1 MYEYPNKKIHDVII
15 IYLPLWIRI
24 FYICYT
30 SYNDAMK
37 RLLEITNNFFGLVI
51 AVNIFHQI
59 LSSTG
64 YLALSIPAIKMLY
77 WISMFIFA
85 IEFMLR
91 LGTEKKISF
100 LISIDALVLFNQVF
114 FSIYDLRIL
123 RLFRL
128 FDIFSQSRFLLPTNT
143 LIKTIIKQ
151 RNALL
156 GSQIMVI
163 SILLIVSTFI
173 YFLES
178 SVQPEVFGSIPST
191 MWWGIAT
198 LTTVGYGDVV
208 PMTDLGKLLA
218 SFTMLVGIGMFALPA
233 AILASAYYE
242 EIQKKNFLVSFEAI
256 ASVPLFQE
264 LPIAAV
270 GKINEKLQVV
280 LLAEHETIFSKGD
293 EADSMFIIEYGK
305 VKVEIEN
312 PVYLVAGDFF
322 GEMGLLGNAPRNATI
337 SAADDTKLLELT
349 KADLEELSEEHP
361 GLFKELELSASS
373 RTSN

>member
-1 MYEYPNKKIHDVII
+1 MRNTLDFLNK
-15 IYLPLWIRI
+15 
-24 FYICYT
+24 
-30 SYNDAMK
+30 
-37 RLLEITNNFFGLVI
+37 FFGVVI
-51 AVNIFHQI
+51 ALNIFHQI
-59 LSSTG
+59 ASSAG
-64 YLALSIPAIKMLY
+64 YLELKIPLIQMLY
-77 WISMFIFA
+77 WISIGIFG
-85 IEFMLR
+85 IEIILR
-91 LGTEKKISF
+91 IFKERKLSF
-100 LISIDALVLFNQVF
+100 LLSIDGFVLINQVF

-163 SILLIVSTFI
+163 SILLVVSTFI

-178 SVQPEVFGSIPST
+178 AVQPDVFGSIPST

-264 LPIAAV
+264 LPIGAV
-270 GKINEKLQVV
+270 GKINEKLKAV
-280 LLAEHETIFSKGD
+280 LVNEHETIFSKGD

-305 VKVEIEN
+305 VKVEIEQ
-312 PVYLVAGDFF
+312 PVYLVSGDYF
-322 GEMGLLGNAPRNATI
+322 GEMALLGNVPRNATI
-337 SAADDTKLLELT
+337 TAADDTKLLELT
-349 KADLEELSEEHP
+349 KSDLAELSEEHP
-361 GLFKELELSASS
+361 GLFKELELSASTRS
-373 RTSN
+373 TN

>member
-1 MYEYPNKKIHDVII
+1 MQTILEKLNK
-15 IYLPLWIRI
+15 
-24 FYICYT
+24 
-30 SYNDAMK
+30 
-37 RLLEITNNFFGLVI
+37 FFGAVI
-51 AVNIFHQI
+51 ALNIFHQI
-59 LSSTG
+59 ISSAG
-64 YLALSIPAIKMLY
+64 YLTIEMPLLQILYSASIGL
-77 WISMFIFA
+77 FA
-85 IEFMLR
+85 IEFFIR
-91 LGTEKKISF
+91 AFVERRASF
-100 LISIDALVLFNQVF
+100 LLLIDGMVLINQVF

-163 SILLIVSTFI
+163 SILLVVSTFI

-178 SVQPEVFGSIPST
+178 SVQPDVFGSIPST

-264 LPIAAV
+264 LPIGAV
-270 GKINEKLQVV
+270 GKINEKLQAV
-280 LLAEHETIFSKGD
+280 LVSEHETIFSKG
-293 EADSMFIIEYGK
+293 EKADSMFIIEYGK
-305 VKVEIEN
+305 VKVEIDN
-312 PVYLVAGDFF
+312 PVYLVAGDYF

-337 SAADDTKLLELT
+337 TAADDTKLLELT
-349 KADLEELSEEHP
+349 KSDLEELSEEHP
-361 GLFKELELSASS
+361 KLFEELELSVSKRSS
-373 RTSN
+373 N

>member
-1 MYEYPNKKIHDVII
+1 MKTILEKLNK
-15 IYLPLWIRI
+15 
-24 FYICYT
+24 
-30 SYNDAMK
+30 
-37 RLLEITNNFFGLVI
+37 FFGAVI
-51 AVNIFHQI
+51 ALNIFHQI
-59 LSSTG
+59 ISSAG
-64 YLALSIPAIKMLY
+64 YLTIEMPLLQILYSASIGL
-77 WISMFIFA
+77 FA
-85 IEFMLR
+85 IEFFIR
-91 LGTEKKISF
+91 AFVERRASF
-100 LISIDALVLFNQVF
+100 LLLIDGMVLINQVF

-163 SILLIVSTFI
+163 SILLVVSTFI

-178 SVQPEVFGSIPST
+178 SVQPDVFGSIPST

-264 LPIAAV
+264 LPIGAV
-270 GKINEKLQVV
+270 GKINEKLQAV
-280 LLAEHETIFSKGD
+280 LVSEHETIFSKGE

-305 VKVEIEN
+305 VKVEIDN
-312 PVYLVAGDFF
+312 PVYLVAGDYF

-349 KADLEELSEEHP
+349 KSDLEELSEEHP
-361 GLFKELELSASS
+361 KLFEELELSVSKRSS
-373 RTSN
+373 N

>member
-1 MYEYPNKKIHDVII
+1 
-15 IYLPLWIRI
+15 
-24 FYICYT
+24 
-30 SYNDAMK
+30 MK
-37 RLLEITNNFFGLVI
+37 RLLDITNNFFGLVI
-51 AVNIFHQI
+51 ALNIFHQI

-64 YLALSIPAIKMLY
+64 YLALSIPTIKILY

-85 IEFMLR
+85 AEFLLR
-91 LGTEKKISF
+91 IGTEKKITF
-100 LISIDALVLFNQVF
+100 LLSIDALVLLNQVF

-264 LPIAAV
+264 LPIGAV

-305 VKVEIEN
+305 VKVEIDN
-312 PVYLVAGDFF
+312 PVYLVSGDFF

-337 SAADDTKLLELT
+337 TAADDTKLLELT

-361 GLFKELELSASS
+361 RLFKELELSASS

>member
-1 MYEYPNKKIHDVII
+1 MQTILEKLNK
-15 IYLPLWIRI
+15 
-24 FYICYT
+24 
-30 SYNDAMK
+30 
-37 RLLEITNNFFGLVI
+37 FFGAVI
-51 AVNIFHQI
+51 ALNIFHQI
-59 LSSTG
+59 ISSAG
-64 YLALSIPAIKMLY
+64 YLTIDIPLLQILYSVSIGL
-77 WISMFIFA
+77 FV
-85 IEFMLR
+85 IEFFIR
-91 LGTEKKISF
+91 AFVERRASF
-100 LISIDALVLFNQVF
+100 LLLIDGMVLINQVF

-163 SILLIVSTFI
+163 SILLVVSTFI

-178 SVQPEVFGSIPST
+178 SVQPDVFGSIPST

-264 LPIAAV
+264 LPIGAV
-270 GKINEKLQVV
+270 GKINEKLQAV
-280 LLAEHETIFSKGD
+280 LVSEHETIFSKGE

-305 VKVEIEN
+305 VKVEIDN
-312 PVYLVAGDFF
+312 PVYLVAGDYF

-337 SAADDTKLLELT
+337 TAADDTKLLELT
-349 KADLEELSEEHP
+349 KSDLEELSEEHP
-361 GLFKELELSASS
+361 KLFEELELSVTKRSS
-373 RTSN
+373 N

>member
-1 MYEYPNKKIHDVII
+1 
-15 IYLPLWIRI
+15 
-24 FYICYT
+24 
-30 SYNDAMK
+30 MK
-37 RLLEITNNFFGLVI
+37 RLLDIMNNLFGLVI
-51 AVNIFHQI
+51 ALNIFHQI
-59 LSSTG
+59 VSSTG
-64 YLALSIPAIKMLY
+64 YLSISIPIIKILY
-77 WISMFIFA
+77 WVSMIIFV
-85 IEFMLR
+85 IELLLR
-91 LGTEKKISF
+91 IGSEKKLSF
-100 LISIDALVLFNQVF
+100 LISIDTLVLINQLF
-114 FSIYDLRIL
+114 FSVYDLRIL

-151 RNALL
+151 KNALL

-178 SVQPEVFGSIPST
+178 AVQPEVFGSIPST

-264 LPIAAV
+264 LPIGAV
-270 GKINEKLQVV
+270 GKINEKLQVI

-305 VKVEIEN
+305 VKVEIDN
-312 PVYLVAGDFF
+312 PVFLVAGDFF

-337 SAADDTKLLELT
+337 TAADDTKLLELT

-373 RTSN
+373 RTSS

>member
-1 MYEYPNKKIHDVII
+1 MRNTLDFLNK
-15 IYLPLWIRI
+15 
-24 FYICYT
+24 
-30 SYNDAMK
+30 
-37 RLLEITNNFFGLVI
+37 FFGVVI
-51 AVNIFHQI
+51 ALNIFHQI
-59 LSSTG
+59 ASSAG
-64 YLALSIPAIKMLY
+64 YLELKIPLIQVLY
-77 WISMFIFA
+77 WISIGIFGIEIILRIFA
-85 IEFMLR
+85 ERKL
-91 LGTEKKISF
+91 SF
-100 LISIDALVLFNQVF
+100 LLSIDGLVLINQVF

-163 SILLIVSTFI
+163 SILLVVSTFI

-178 SVQPEVFGSIPST
+178 AVQPDVFGSIPST

-264 LPIAAV
+264 LPIGAV
-270 GKINEKLQVV
+270 GKINEKLQAV
-280 LLAEHETIFSKGD
+280 LVNEHETIFSKGD

-305 VKVEIEN
+305 VKVEIEQ
-312 PVYLVAGDFF
+312 PVYLVSGDYF

-337 SAADDTKLLELT
+337 TAADDTKLLELT
-349 KADLEELSEEHP
+349 KSDLEELSEEHP

-373 RTSN
+373 RSQN

>member
-1 MYEYPNKKIHDVII
+1 MKKILDTLNKFFGAVIAI
-15 IYLPLWIRI
+15 NILHQIVSSAGY
-24 FYICYT
+24 FV
-30 SYNDAMK
+30 
-37 RLLEITNNFFGLVI
+37 LEIPTFKV
-51 AVNIFHQI
+51 
-59 LSSTG
+59 
-64 YLALSIPAIKMLY
+64 LY
-77 WISMFIFA
+77 
-85 IEFMLR
+85 
-91 LGTEKKISF
+91 
-100 LISIDALVLFNQVF
+100 LISITIFGIEFILRVFSERKLAFLLSVDGLVLINQIF

-163 SILLIVSTFI
+163 SILLVVSTFI

-264 LPIAAV
+264 LPIGAV

-280 LLAEHETIFSKGD
+280 LISEHETIFSKGE

-305 VKVEIEN
+305 VKVEIDQ
-312 PVYLVAGDFF
+312 PVYLVAGDYF

-349 KADLEELSEEHP
+349 KLDLEELSEDYP
-361 GLFKELELSASS
+361 GLFKELELSVSN
-373 RTSN
+373 RTSD

>member
-1 MYEYPNKKIHDVII
+1 MNNTLDFFNK
-15 IYLPLWIRI
+15 
-24 FYICYT
+24 
-30 SYNDAMK
+30 
-37 RLLEITNNFFGLVI
+37 FFGAVI
-51 AVNIFHQI
+51 ALNIFHQI
-59 LSSTG
+59 VSSAG
-64 YLALSIPAIKMLY
+64 YLSIDAPLIQFLY
-77 WISMFIFA
+77 WISIGIFG
-85 IEFMLR
+85 IEFLLR
-91 LGTEKKISF
+91 VCVERKLSL
-100 LISIDALVLFNQVF
+100 LISIDGLVLINQVF
-114 FSIYDLRIL
+114 SPFYDLRIL

-163 SILLIVSTFI
+163 SILLVVSTFI

-178 SVQPEVFGSIPST
+178 SVQPDVFGSIPST

-264 LPIAAV
+264 LPIGAV

-280 LLAEHETIFSKGD
+280 LVSEHETIFSKGD

-305 VKVEIEN
+305 VKVEIQE
-312 PVYLVAGDFF
+312 PVYLVSGDYF

-337 SAADDTKLLELT
+337 TAADDTKLLELT
-349 KADLEELSEEHP
+349 KSDLAELSEEHP

-373 RTSN
+373 RSQN

>member
-1 MYEYPNKKIHDVII
+1 MKNTLDKLNK
-15 IYLPLWIRI
+15 
-24 FYICYT
+24 
-30 SYNDAMK
+30 
-37 RLLEITNNFFGLVI
+37 FFGVVI
-51 AVNIFHQI
+51 AINIFHQI
-59 LSSTG
+59 ASSTG
-64 YLALSIPAIKMLY
+64 SLSLEMPMLKILYLISLGIFGIELLLRVLAERRLSFLLSID
-77 WISMFIFA
+77 
-85 IEFMLR
+85 
-91 LGTEKKISF
+91 G
-100 LISIDALVLFNQVF
+100 LVLINQIF
-114 FSIYDLRIL
+114 FSIYDLRVL

-128 FDIFSQSRFLLPTNT
+128 FDIFSNSRFLMPTST
-143 LIKTIIKQ
+143 LIKTIVKQ

-163 SILLIVSTFI
+163 SILLVVSTFI

-178 SVQPEVFGSIPST
+178 SVQPEVFGSIPAT

-256 ASVPLFQE
+256 ASVPLFQS
-264 LPIAAV
+264 LPIGAV

-280 LLAEHETIFSKGD
+280 LVSEHETIFSKGE

-305 VKVEIEN
+305 VKVDLEQ
-312 PVYLVAGDFF
+312 PVFLVAGDFF
-322 GEMGLLGNAPRNATI
+322 GEMGLLGNLPRNATLI
-337 SAADDTKLLELT
+337 AADDTKLLELT
-349 KADLEELSEEHP
+349 KSDLAELSEEHP
-361 GLFKELELSASS
+361 GLFKELELSVSN
-373 RTSN
+373 RTSD

>member
-1 MYEYPNKKIHDVII
+1 MKKILDTLNKFFGAVIVI
-15 IYLPLWIRI
+15 NILHQIVSSAGY
-24 FYICYT
+24 FV
-30 SYNDAMK
+30 
-37 RLLEITNNFFGLVI
+37 LEI
-51 AVNIFHQI
+51 
-59 LSSTG
+59 
-64 YLALSIPAIKMLY
+64 PAFKVLY
-77 WISMFIFA
+77 
-85 IEFMLR
+85 
-91 LGTEKKISF
+91 
-100 LISIDALVLFNQVF
+100 LISISIFGIEFVLRLFNERKLSFLLSIDGLVLINQIF

-128 FDIFSQSRFLLPTNT
+128 FDIFSQSRFLLATNT

-163 SILLIVSTFI
+163 SILLVVSTFI

-242 EIQKKNFLVSFEAI
+242 EIQKKKFLGEQTRMTQWRVRR
-256 ASVPLFQE
+256 
-264 LPIAAV
+264 
-270 GKINEKLQVV
+270 LQ
-280 LLAEHETIFSKGD
+280 
-293 EADSMFIIEYGK
+293 
-305 VKVEIEN
+305 
-312 PVYLVAGDFF
+312 
-322 GEMGLLGNAPRNATI
+322 
-337 SAADDTKLLELT
+337 
-349 KADLEELSEEHP
+349 
-361 GLFKELELSASS
+361 S
-373 RTSN
+373 RTDAGRREPLARVRRPHPILMILGLKLAMWSALFTS

>member
-1 MYEYPNKKIHDVII
+1 MRNTLDFLNK
-15 IYLPLWIRI
+15 
-24 FYICYT
+24 
-30 SYNDAMK
+30 
-37 RLLEITNNFFGLVI
+37 FFGVVI
-51 AVNIFHQI
+51 ALNIFHQI
-59 LSSTG
+59 ASSAG
-64 YLALSIPAIKMLY
+64 YLELKIPLIQMLY
-77 WISMFIFA
+77 WISIGIFGIEIILRIFA
-85 IEFMLR
+85 ERKL
-91 LGTEKKISF
+91 SF
-100 LISIDALVLFNQVF
+100 LLSIDGLVLINQVF

-163 SILLIVSTFI
+163 SILLVVSTFI

-178 SVQPEVFGSIPST
+178 AVQPDVFGSIPST

-264 LPIAAV
+264 LPIGAV
-270 GKINEKLQVV
+270 GKINEKLQAV
-280 LLAEHETIFSKGD
+280 LVNEHETIFSKGD

-305 VKVEIEN
+305 VKVEIEQ
-312 PVYLVAGDFF
+312 PVYLVSGDYF
-322 GEMGLLGNAPRNATI
+322 GEMGLLGNVPRNATI
-337 SAADDTKLLELT
+337 TAADDTKLLELT
-349 KADLEELSEEHP
+349 KSDLVELSEEHP
-361 GLFKELELSASS
+361 GLFKELELSASTRS
-373 RTSN
+373 TN

>member
-1 MYEYPNKKIHDVII
+1 MNNILDFFNK
-15 IYLPLWIRI
+15 
-24 FYICYT
+24 
-30 SYNDAMK
+30 
-37 RLLEITNNFFGLVI
+37 FFGAVI
-51 AVNIFHQI
+51 ALNIFHQI
-59 LSSTG
+59 VSSAG
-64 YLALSIPAIKMLY
+64 YLSIDAPLIQFLY
-77 WISMFIFA
+77 WISIGVFG
-85 IEFMLR
+85 IEFLLR
-91 LGTEKKISF
+91 VFVERKLLF
-100 LISIDALVLFNQVF
+100 LTSIDGLVLINQIF
-114 FSIYDLRIL
+114 FSFYDLRIL

-128 FDIFSQSRFLLPTNT
+128 FDIFSKSRFLLPTNT
-143 LIKTIIKQ
+143 LIQTIIKQ

-163 SILLIVSTFI
+163 SILLVVSTFI

-178 SVQPEVFGSIPST
+178 SVQPDVFGSIPST

-208 PMTDLGKLLA
+208 PMTGLGKLLA

-264 LPIAAV
+264 LPIGAV

-280 LLAEHETIFSKGD
+280 LVSEHETIFSKGE

-305 VKVEIEN
+305 VKVEIDQ
-312 PVYLVAGDFF
+312 PVYLVSGDYF
-322 GEMGLLGNAPRNATI
+322 GEMGLLGNAPRNASIT
-337 SAADDTKLLELT
+337 AADDTKLLELT
-349 KADLEELSEEHP
+349 KSDLAELSEEHP
-361 GLFKELELSASS
+361 GLFKALELSVSS
-373 RTSN
+373 RSQN

>member
-1 MYEYPNKKIHDVII
+1 MRNTLDFLNK
-15 IYLPLWIRI
+15 
-24 FYICYT
+24 
-30 SYNDAMK
+30 
-37 RLLEITNNFFGLVI
+37 FFGVVI
-51 AVNIFHQI
+51 ALNIFHQI
-59 LSSTG
+59 ASSAG
-64 YLALSIPAIKMLY
+64 YLELKIPLIQMLY
-77 WISMFIFA
+77 WISIGIFGIEIILRIFA
-85 IEFMLR
+85 ERKL
-91 LGTEKKISF
+91 SF
-100 LISIDALVLFNQVF
+100 LLSIDGLVLINQVF

-128 FDIFSQSRFLLPTNT
+128 FDIFSKSRFLLPTNT

-163 SILLIVSTFI
+163 SILLVVSTFI

-178 SVQPEVFGSIPST
+178 AVQPDVFGSIPST

-264 LPIAAV
+264 LPIGAV
-270 GKINEKLQVV
+270 GKINEKLQAV
-280 LLAEHETIFSKGD
+280 LVNEHETIFSKGD

-305 VKVEIEN
+305 VKVEIEQ
-312 PVYLVAGDFF
+312 PVYLVSGDYF
-322 GEMGLLGNAPRNATI
+322 GEMGLLGNVPRNATI
-337 SAADDTKLLELT
+337 TAADDTKLLELT
-349 KADLEELSEEHP
+349 KSDLVELSEEHP
-361 GLFKELELSASS
+361 GLFKELELSASTRS
-373 RTSN
+373 TN

>member
-1 MYEYPNKKIHDVII
+1 
-15 IYLPLWIRI
+15 
-24 FYICYT
+24 
-30 SYNDAMK
+30 MK

-51 AVNIFHQI
+51 AINIFHQI

-64 YLALSIPAIKMLY
+64 YLTLSIPAIKMLY

-85 IEFMLR
+85 IEFLLR
-91 LGTEKKISF
+91 IGTEKKISF

-264 LPIAAV
+264 LPIGAV

-305 VKVEIEN
+305 VKVEIDD

-361 GLFKELELSASS
+361 GLFKELELSVSS

>member
-1 MYEYPNKKIHDVII
+1 MQKVLEKLNK
-15 IYLPLWIRI
+15 
-24 FYICYT
+24 
-30 SYNDAMK
+30 
-37 RLLEITNNFFGLVI
+37 FFGAVI
-51 AVNIFHQI
+51 ALNILHQI
-59 LSSTG
+59 ISSAG
-64 YLALSIPAIKMLY
+64 YLTIEMPLLQILYSASIGLFAVEF
-77 WISMFIFA
+77 FIRAFV
-85 IEFMLR
+85 ER
-91 LGTEKKISF
+91 RTSF
-100 LISIDALVLFNQVF
+100 LLLIDGMVLINQVF

-163 SILLIVSTFI
+163 SILLVVSTFI

-178 SVQPEVFGSIPST
+178 SVQPDVFGSIPST

-208 PMTDLGKLLA
+208 PMPDLGKLLA

-264 LPIAAV
+264 LPIGAV
-270 GKINEKLQVV
+270 GKINEKLQAV
-280 LLAEHETIFSKGD
+280 LVSEHETIFSKEE

-305 VKVEIEN
+305 VKVEIDN
-312 PVYLVAGDFF
+312 PVYLVAGDYF

-337 SAADDTKLLELT
+337 TAADDTKLLELT
-349 KADLEELSEEHP
+349 KSDLEELSEEHP
-361 GLFKELELSASS
+361 KLFEELELSVTKRSS
-373 RTSN
+373 N

>member
-1 MYEYPNKKIHDVII
+1 MNNTLNRFNK
-15 IYLPLWIRI
+15 
-24 FYICYT
+24 
-30 SYNDAMK
+30 
-37 RLLEITNNFFGLVI
+37 FFGTVI
-51 AVNIFHQI
+51 AINIFHQI
-59 LSSTG
+59 VSSAG
-64 YLALSIPAIKMLY
+64 YLAVDIPIVKNLY
-77 WISMFIFA
+77 
-85 IEFMLR
+85 
-91 LGTEKKISF
+91 
-100 LISIDALVLFNQVF
+100 LISIAIFGVEFLLRAIVDRKLSFLLLIDGMVLINQVF
-114 FSIYDLRIL
+114 FSIYDLRML

-163 SILLIVSTFI
+163 SILLVVSTFI

-178 SVQPEVFGSIPST
+178 PVQPDVFGSIPST

-264 LPIAAV
+264 LPIGAV
-270 GKINEKLQVV
+270 GKINEKLEV
-280 LLAEHETIFSKGD
+280 LLVSEHETIFSKGD
-293 EADSMFIIEYGK
+293 D
-305 VKVEIEN
+305 
-312 PVYLVAGDFF
+312 
-322 GEMGLLGNAPRNATI
+322 
-337 SAADDTKLLELT
+337 
-349 KADLEELSEEHP
+349 
-361 GLFKELELSASS
+361 
-373 RTSN
+373 

>member
-1 MYEYPNKKIHDVII
+1 MQTILEKLNK
-15 IYLPLWIRI
+15 
-24 FYICYT
+24 
-30 SYNDAMK
+30 
-37 RLLEITNNFFGLVI
+37 FFGAVI
-51 AVNIFHQI
+51 ALNIFHQI
-59 LSSTG
+59 ISSAG
-64 YLALSIPAIKMLY
+64 YLTIDMPLLQILYSASIGL
-77 WISMFIFA
+77 FA
-85 IEFMLR
+85 IEFFIR
-91 LGTEKKISF
+91 AFVERRASF
-100 LISIDALVLFNQVF
+100 LLLIDGMVLINQVF

-163 SILLIVSTFI
+163 SILLVVSTFI

-178 SVQPEVFGSIPST
+178 SVQPDVFGSIPST

-264 LPIAAV
+264 LPIGAV
-270 GKINEKLQVV
+270 GKINEKLQAV
-280 LLAEHETIFSKGD
+280 LVSEHETIFSKG
-293 EADSMFIIEYGK
+293 EKADSMFIIEYGK
-305 VKVEIEN
+305 VKVEIDN
-312 PVYLVAGDFF
+312 PVYLVAGDYF

-337 SAADDTKLLELT
+337 TAADDSKLLELT
-349 KADLEELSEEHP
+349 KSDLEELSEEHP
-361 GLFKELELSASS
+361 KLFEELELSVSKRSS
-373 RTSN
+373 N

>member
-1 MYEYPNKKIHDVII
+1 
-15 IYLPLWIRI
+15 
-24 FYICYT
+24 
-30 SYNDAMK
+30 MK
-37 RLLEITNNFFGLVI
+37 RLLDIMNNLFGLVI
-51 AVNIFHQI
+51 ALNIFHQI
-59 LSSTG
+59 VSSTG
-64 YLALSIPAIKMLY
+64 YLSISIPIIKILY
-77 WISMFIFA
+77 WASIIIFA
-85 IEFMLR
+85 IELILR
-91 LGTEKKISF
+91 IGSEKKLSF
-100 LISIDALVLFNQVF
+100 LISIDTLVLINQLF
-114 FSIYDLRIL
+114 FSVYDLRIL

-143 LIKTIIKQ
+143 LIKTIVKQ
-151 RNALL
+151 KNALL

-178 SVQPEVFGSIPST
+178 AVQPEVFGSIPST

-208 PMTDLGKLLA
+208 PMTDLGKVLA

-264 LPIAAV
+264 LPIGAV
-270 GKINEKLQVV
+270 GKINEKLQVI

-337 SAADDTKLLELT
+337 TAADDTKLLELT

-373 RTSN
+373 RTSS

>member
-1 MYEYPNKKIHDVII
+1 
-15 IYLPLWIRI
+15 
-24 FYICYT
+24 
-30 SYNDAMK
+30 MK
-37 RLLEITNNFFGLVI
+37 RLLDITNNFFGLVI
-51 AVNIFHQI
+51 ALNIFHQI

-64 YLALSIPAIKMLY
+64 YLAISIPAIKTLY

-85 IEFMLR
+85 AEFILR
-91 LGTEKKISF
+91 IGTEKKITF
-100 LISIDALVLFNQVF
+100 LLSIDALVLLNQVF

-264 LPIAAV
+264 LPIGAV

-305 VKVEIEN
+305 VKVEIDN
-312 PVYLVAGDFF
+312 PVYLVPGDFF

-337 SAADDTKLLELT
+337 TAADDTKLLELT

>member
-1 MYEYPNKKIHDVII
+1 MRNTLDFLNK
-15 IYLPLWIRI
+15 
-24 FYICYT
+24 
-30 SYNDAMK
+30 
-37 RLLEITNNFFGLVI
+37 FFGVVI
-51 AVNIFHQI
+51 ALNIFHQI
-59 LSSTG
+59 ASSAG
-64 YLALSIPAIKMLY
+64 YLELKIPLIQVLY
-77 WISMFIFA
+77 WISIGIFGIEIILRIFA
-85 IEFMLR
+85 ERKL
-91 LGTEKKISF
+91 SF
-100 LISIDALVLFNQVF
+100 LLSIDGLVLINQVF

-163 SILLIVSTFI
+163 SILLVVSTFI

-178 SVQPEVFGSIPST
+178 AVQPDVFGSIPST

-264 LPIAAV
+264 LPIGAV
-270 GKINEKLQVV
+270 GKINEKLQAV
-280 LLAEHETIFSKGD
+280 LVNEHETIFSKGD

-305 VKVEIEN
+305 VKVEIEQ
-312 PVYLVAGDFF
+312 PVYLVSGDYF
-322 GEMGLLGNAPRNATI
+322 GEMGLLGNVPRNATI
-337 SAADDTKLLELT
+337 TAADDTKLLELT
-349 KADLEELSEEHP
+349 KSDLAELAEEHP

-373 RTSN
+373 RSTN

>member
-1 MYEYPNKKIHDVII
+1 
-15 IYLPLWIRI
+15 
-24 FYICYT
+24 
-30 SYNDAMK
+30 MK
-37 RLLEITNNFFGLVI
+37 RLLDIMNNLFGLVI
-51 AVNIFHQI
+51 ALNIFHQI
-59 LSSTG
+59 VSSTG
-64 YLALSIPAIKMLY
+64 YLDLSMPIIKILY
-77 WISMFIFA
+77 WVSMIIFV
-85 IEFMLR
+85 IELLLR
-91 LGTEKKISF
+91 IGSEKKLSF
-100 LISIDALVLFNQVF
+100 LISIDTLVLINQLF
-114 FSIYDLRIL
+114 FSVYDLRIL

-143 LIKTIIKQ
+143 LIKTIVKQ
-151 RNALL
+151 KNALL
-156 GSQIMVI
+156 GSQIMVV

-178 SVQPEVFGSIPST
+178 AVQPEVFGSIPST

-264 LPIAAV
+264 LPIGAV
-270 GKINEKLQVV
+270 GKINEKLQVI

-312 PVYLVAGDFF
+312 PVFLVAGDFF

-337 SAADDTKLLELT
+337 TAADDTKLLELT

-373 RTSN
+373 RTSS

>member
-1 MYEYPNKKIHDVII
+1 MKNTLDFLNK
-15 IYLPLWIRI
+15 
-24 FYICYT
+24 
-30 SYNDAMK
+30 
-37 RLLEITNNFFGLVI
+37 FFGAVI
-51 AVNIFHQI
+51 VLNIFHQI
-59 LSSTG
+59 VSSAG
-64 YLALSIPAIKMLY
+64 YLSIDVALIKFLYQASIV
-77 WISMFIFA
+77 IFG
-85 IEFMLR
+85 IEFLLR
-91 LGTEKKISF
+91 IFVERKLSF
-100 LISIDALVLFNQVF
+100 LISIDGLVFVNQVF
-114 FSIYDLRIL
+114 FPFYDLRIL

-163 SILLIVSTFI
+163 SILLVVSTFI

-178 SVQPEVFGSIPST
+178 SVQPDVFGSIPST

-264 LPIAAV
+264 LPIGAV

-280 LLAEHETIFSKGD
+280 LVSEHETIFSKGD

-305 VKVEIEN
+305 VKVEIKE
-312 PVYLVAGDFF
+312 PVYLVSGDYF
-322 GEMGLLGNAPRNATI
+322 GEMGLLGNVPRNATI
-337 SAADDTKLLELT
+337 TAADDTKLLELT
-349 KADLEELSEEHP
+349 KSDLAELSEEHP

-373 RTSN
+373 RSQN

>member
-1 MYEYPNKKIHDVII
+1 MKNTLDFLNK
-15 IYLPLWIRI
+15 
-24 FYICYT
+24 
-30 SYNDAMK
+30 
-37 RLLEITNNFFGLVI
+37 FFGVVI
-51 AVNIFHQI
+51 ALNIFHQI
-59 LSSTG
+59 VSSAG
-64 YLALSIPAIKMLY
+64 YLSIESSLIQILY
-77 WISMFIFA
+77 WVSIGVFG
-85 IEFMLR
+85 IEFFLR
-91 LGTEKKISF
+91 VFVERKLSF
-100 LISIDALVLFNQVF
+100 LISIDGFVLINQVF
-114 FSIYDLRIL
+114 FPFYDLRIL

-128 FDIFSQSRFLLPTNT
+128 FDIFSQSRFLLLTNT

-163 SILLIVSTFI
+163 SILLVVSTFI

-264 LPIAAV
+264 LPIGAV

-280 LLAEHETIFSKGD
+280 LVSEHETIFSKGD

-305 VKVEIEN
+305 VKVEIQE
-312 PVYLVAGDFF
+312 PVYLVSGDYF

-337 SAADDTKLLELT
+337 TAADDTKLLELT
-349 KADLEELSEEHP
+349 KSDLAELSEEHP

-373 RTSN
+373 RSQN

>member
-1 MYEYPNKKIHDVII
+1 
-15 IYLPLWIRI
+15 
-24 FYICYT
+24 
-30 SYNDAMK
+30 MK
-37 RLLEITNNFFGLVI
+37 RLLDITNNFFGLVI
-51 AVNIFHQI
+51 ALNILHQI
-59 LSSTG
+59 TSSTG
-64 YLALSIPAIKMLY
+64 YLAISIPAIKTLY

-85 IEFMLR
+85 AEFILR
-91 LGTEKKISF
+91 IGTEKKITF
-100 LISIDALVLFNQVF
+100 LLSIDAFVLLNQVF

-264 LPIAAV
+264 LPIGAV

-305 VKVEIEN
+305 VKVEIDN
-312 PVYLVAGDFF
+312 PVYLVSGDFF

-337 SAADDTKLLELT
+337 TAADDTKLLELT

>member
-1 MYEYPNKKIHDVII
+1 MNNA
-15 IYLPLWIRI
+15 LNR
-24 FYICYT
+24 F
-30 SYNDAMK
+30 
-37 RLLEITNNFFGLVI
+37 NNFFGAVI
-51 AVNIFHQI
+51 AINIFHQI
-59 LSSTG
+59 VSSAV
-64 YLALSIPAIKMLY
+64 YLAVDIPIVKNLY
-77 WISMFIFA
+77 LISVVIFG
-85 IEFMLR
+85 IEFLLR
-91 LGTEKKISF
+91 AIVDRKLSF
-100 LISIDALVLFNQVF
+100 LLLIDGMVLINQVF
-114 FSIYDLRIL
+114 FSIYDLRML

-163 SILLIVSTFI
+163 SILLVVSTFI

-178 SVQPEVFGSIPST
+178 SVQPDVFGSIPST

-233 AILASAYYE
+233 AILASAYYD

-264 LPIAAV
+264 LPIGAV
-270 GKINEKLQVV
+270 GKINEKLEV
-280 LLAEHETIFSKGD
+280 LLVSEHETIFSKGD

-312 PVYLVAGDFF
+312 PVYLVAGDYF
-322 GEMGLLGNAPRNATI
+322 GEMGLLGNVPRNATI

-349 KADLEELSEEHP
+349 KSDLAELSEEHP
-361 GLFKELELSASS
+361 GLFKELELSASK
-373 RTSN
+373 RTSG

>member
-1 MYEYPNKKIHDVII
+1 
-15 IYLPLWIRI
+15 
-24 FYICYT
+24 
-30 SYNDAMK
+30 MK
-37 RLLEITNNFFGLVI
+37 RLLDITNNLFGLVI
-51 AVNIFHQI
+51 ALNIFHQI
-59 LSSTG
+59 VSSTG
-64 YLALSIPAIKMLY
+64 YLSINIPIIKILY
-77 WISMFIFA
+77 WASIIIFA
-85 IEFMLR
+85 IELILR
-91 LGTEKKISF
+91 IGSEKKLSF
-100 LISIDALVLFNQVF
+100 LISIDTLVLINQLF
-114 FSIYDLRIL
+114 FSVYDLRIL

-151 RNALL
+151 KNALL

-178 SVQPEVFGSIPST
+178 AVQPEVFGSIPST

-208 PMTDLGKLLA
+208 PMTDLGKVLA

-264 LPIAAV
+264 LPIGAV
-270 GKINEKLQVV
+270 GKINEKLQVI

-312 PVYLVAGDFF
+312 PVFLVAGDFF

-337 SAADDTKLLELT
+337 TAADDTKLLELT
-349 KADLEELSEEHP
+349 KADLDELSEEHP

-373 RTSN
+373 RTSS

>member
-1 MYEYPNKKIHDVII
+1 MKK
-15 IYLPLWIRI
+15 
-24 FYICYT
+24 
-30 SYNDAMK
+30 
-37 RLLEITNNFFGLVI
+37 LLDITNNFFGLVI
-51 AVNIFHQI
+51 ALNIFHQI

-64 YLALSIPAIKMLY
+64 YLALSIPTIKILY
-77 WISMFIFA
+77 WISIFIFA
-85 IEFMLR
+85 AEFILR
-91 LGTEKKISF
+91 IGTEKKISF
-100 LISIDALVLFNQVF
+100 LLSIDALVLLNQVF

-256 ASVPLFQE
+256 ASVPLFQQ
-264 LPIAAV
+264 LPIGAV

-305 VKVEIEN
+305 VKVEIDN
-312 PVYLVAGDFF
+312 PVYLVSGDFF

-349 KADLEELSEEHP
+349 KADLEELSKEHP